1 MPLPSLL
8 APFLEAPLSATQ
20 LAQLQAY
27 LDLLLQWN
35 ARINLTAVRD
45 TNSIVSRHFGE
56 SLFAARH
63 LLPAAHLVDVGSGAG
78 FPAVPLKI
86 YDPRL
91 RLTLIEAQNK
101 KATFLRELIRTLDL
115 QDVNVFS
122 DRAENFSSAADLVTM
137 RAVEKFE
144 RSLPAAARL
153 VAPVGRLA
161 LLVGAAQV
169 DAARRLVPSF
179 HWQAPLAVPQSEQR
193 VLLVGRAPSQ

>member
-1 MPLPSLL
+1 MPLASLL
-8 APFLEAPLSATQ
+8 APFLDAPLSAAQ

-35 ARINLTAVRD
+35 ARLNLTAVRD
-45 TNSIVSRHFGE
+45 THNIVSRHFGE

-63 LLPAAHLVDVGSGAG
+63 LLPAAHLIDLGSGAG
-78 FPAVPLKI
+78 FPAVPIKI
-86 YDPRL
+86 CDPRL

-101 KATFLRELIRTLDL
+101 KATFLRELARTLDL
-115 QDVNVFS
+115 RDVTVFGG
-122 DRAENFSSAADLVTM
+122 RAENFPHTADLVSM

-144 RSLPAAARL
+144 SSLPTAARL
-153 VAPVGRLA
+153 VAPAGRLA

-169 DAARRLVPSF
+169 DPARRLLPSF
-179 HWQAPLAVPQSEQR
+179 DWLAPLPLPQSTQR